1 MKGKNT
7 MKRIEEMNEK
17 EKREELI
24 KRIDVILNDAATNI
38 IVLVWELLLR
48 LK

>member
-1 MKGKNT
+1 

-24 KRIDVILNDAATNI
+24 KRIDVMLNDAATNI
-38 IVLVWELLLR
+38 IVLVWEILLR
-48 LK
+48 MK

>member
-24 KRIDVILNDAATNI
+24 KRIDVMLNDAATNI